1 MKLNN
6 YKLCWFYEIS
16 NEKNN
21 HISIFKGKLY
31 NLYAQPI
38 NVPAHHRR
46 ITTDVFTLC
55 FSALPYCAVP
65 PHCVCLHWATC
76 QWPCTCCRSYP
87 VLVHGGPASQT
98 QEPENNYSSNE
109 LLLSKF
115 VLLNHEYTLYAM
127 FVPYGLTLL
136 SRSVLRS
143 GWAPEIRKRVYQSN
157 WWTWCVH
164 LMCSS
169 FSWGC
174 FLPDSARHVLTA
186 ALSPPLWGWCCSF
199 APRPQRE
206 KRQRWFSL
214 WCRPGRPHSS
224 PPWPEPHSDSCRG
237 RRCRRS
243 WSLSQWQILHHSTIS
258 HFWLA
263 TNSFQSNISCDFKG
277 NGQLYC
283 I

>member
-21 HISIFKGKLY
+21 HISIFRGKLY

-38 NVPAHHRR
+38 NVPAHHCR
-46 ITTDVFTLC
+46 IITDVFTLC

-87 VLVHGGPASQT
+87 VLAHGGPASQT
-98 QEPENNYSSNE
+98 QEPENDYPSNE
-109 LLLSKF
+109 LSLSNF
-115 VLLNHEYTLYAM
+115 VLPNHEYTVYVM

-157 WWTWCVH
+157 WWT
-164 LMCSS
+164 
-169 FSWGC
+169 
-174 FLPDSARHVLTA
+174 
-186 ALSPPLWGWCCSF
+186 
-199 APRPQRE
+199 
-206 KRQRWFSL
+206 
-214 WCRPGRPHSS
+214 
-224 PPWPEPHSDSCRG
+224 
-237 RRCRRS
+237 
-243 WSLSQWQILHHSTIS
+243 
-258 HFWLA
+258 
-263 TNSFQSNISCDFKG
+263 CDAF
-277 NGQLYC
+277 
-283 I
+283 